1 MRKTITYLFFLLLLG
16 YSLIAQEN
24 SILINTGWQFKQANT
39 AIWHNAFVPGN
50 VYLDLYKNQLIK
62 DPFFSDNEKDLQ
74 WVENENWEYKTTFTC
89 SKEYLQNKHV
99 ELYFEGLDTYATVYL
114 NDSLIL
120 NADNMFRQWHL
131 DVKEY
136 LKPGANTLRIHFES
150 VVKKGKEAAA
160 KLNYT
165 MPEGNRVFTRKAQ
178 FQYGWDFGPRF
189 LGCGIW
195 KPIKLVCWN
204 DVKIKTLNHNIISF
218 SDSIAK
224 VEFIVETE
232 SDTLQQLNLEI
243 AMLPD
248 VKNEIKGIKNN
259 KLISLN
265 KGVNSDTVQ
274 FLILKPKLWWSNGL
288 GEAYRY
294 NFSGKIMAGKKTCDK
309 FNLPI
314 GIRKIELVYK
324 SDSIG
329 NAFYF
334 KVNGKPVFMKGAN
347 YIPSSIFLSPKN
359 KSDYL
364 DEFELYKKYNFNM
377 LRVWGGGV
385 YPDDNFYE
393 ACDKNGILVW
403 QDFMFACAMYPGN
416 DSFMNNVNE
425 ETKEQIIRL
434 RNHPSLALWCGNNEI
449 NEGWCNWGW
458 QKQYNYSYQDSL
470 VIWNDYQKLF
480 HALIPINV
488 SVYSHQTPYWYSS
501 PSIGWG
507 HKESL
512 TQGDSHYWGVW
523 WGMEPFENYQKKV
536 GRFMSEF
543 GFQSMPTATSFKM
556 FCSTNEININSE
568 SVKAHQKHKTGFETI
583 NTYMSRDYKLPL
595 NFNEYGYV
603 SQLLQRDGMKTAIEA
618 HRRNKPY
625 CMGTLFWQLNDCW
638 PAISWSAIDFYK
650 QPKAFFY
657 TLKKLYAPVLISI
670 SKEKEFLKISCVSDS
685 LQKIN
690 ANLNIELKNYNSK
703 IIWQKNLDVEL
714 TNALVLDNY
723 VLKNQLP
730 IIDSSSVY
738 LKAEISKDGKILA
751 TAMYCFVKPKNNIF
765 PHSTLNIKKINKNT
779 YQIEASVFSKDVY
792 LYDEN
797 SLAIFDDNFFDL
809 EAGQKKI
816 VKVKTKTSNNLP
828 LKIKSIVLNNL

>member
-1 MRKTITYLFFLLLLG
+1 MLACN
-16 YSLIAQEN
+16 LIAQEN
-24 SILINTGWQFKQANT
+24 TFLINSNWQFKKIGTSKWHKAN
-39 AIWHNAFVPGN
+39 VPGN
-50 VYLDLYKNQLIK
+50 IYLDLFKNQLIK
-62 DPFFSDNEKDLQ
+62 DPFFSNNEKDLQ
-74 WVENENWEYKTTFTC
+74 WIENENWEYKTTFNC
-89 SKEYLQNKHV
+89 NEQFLKNKHID
-99 ELYFEGLDTYATVYL
+99 LCFEGLDTYAKVYL
-114 NDSLIL
+114 NDSLLLIT
-120 NADNMFRQWHL
+120 DNMFRSWQNN
-131 DVKEY
+131 VKE
-136 LKPGANTLRIHFES
+136 KVRPGVNTLRIVFES
-150 VVKKGKEAAA
+150 AVKRGKEEAS
-160 KLNYT
+160 KLKYT
-165 MPEGNRVFTRKAQ
+165 LPEGNRVFTRKAQ
-178 FQYGWDFGPRF
+178 FQYGWDFGPKY

-204 DVKIKTLNHNIISF
+204 DIKIKSLNHNIISI
-218 SDSIAK
+218 SDSLAK
-224 VEFIVETE
+224 VELLIETE
-232 SDTLQQLNLEI
+232 SDTSHSYNIEVT
-243 AMLPD
+243 MLAD
-248 VKNEIKGIKNN
+248 KKNKINEIRNDKLIHFSKGIN
-259 KLISLN
+259 
-265 KGVNSDTVQ
+265 VDTVQ
-274 FLILKPKLWWSNGL
+274 FLIVKPKLWWSNGL

-294 NFSGKIMAGKKTCDK
+294 NFSGIIKAGQKTYDK

-347 YIPSSIFLSPKN
+347 YIPSSVFLTPKN

-364 DEFELYKKYNFNM
+364 DEFELYKKYKFNM

-385 YPDDNFYE
+385 YPDDSFYE

-403 QDFMFACAMYPGN
+403 QDFMFACAMYPGDN
-416 DSFMNNVNE
+416 SFMNNVNE
-425 ETKEQIIRL
+425 EIKEQIIRL

-449 NEGWCNWGW
+449 NEGWFNWGW

-470 VIWNDYQKLF
+470 IIWNDYQKLF
-480 HALIPINV
+480 HALIPINI
-488 SVYSHQTPYWYSS
+488 SAYSHQTPYWYSS

-523 WGMEPFENYQKKV
+523 WGMEPFENYEKKV

-543 GFQSMPTATSFKM
+543 GFQSLPTANAFKM
-556 FCSTNEININSE
+556 FCNKNELQINSE

-583 NTYMSRDYKLPL
+583 NTYLLRDYKLPS
-595 NFNEYGYV
+595 NFESYCYV

-638 PAISWSAIDFYK
+638 PAVSWSAIDYYK

-657 TLKKLYAPVLISI
+657 ALGKLYAPVLISVTNV
-670 SKEKEFLKISCVSDS
+670 KDCLKISCASDS
-685 LQKIN
+685 LQTVSASLK
-690 ANLNIELKNYNSK
+690 IELKNYNSK

-714 TNALVLDNY
+714 SNTKVLNY
-723 VLKNQLP
+723 DVLKNQLP
-730 IIDSSSVY
+730 EFDSTGAY
-738 LKAEISKDGKILA
+738 LKTEISKDGKILA
-751 TAMYCFVKPKNNIF
+751 TSMYCFVKPKNNLL
-765 PHSTLNIKKINKNT
+765 PHSTIAIKKINDNT
-779 YQIEASVFSKDVY
+779 YQVESSVFSKDVY

-809 EAGQKKI
+809 EVGQKKI
-816 VKVKTKTSNNLP
+816 VKVKTKNASNLP
-828 LKIKSIVLNNL
+828 LKIKSLVLNNL